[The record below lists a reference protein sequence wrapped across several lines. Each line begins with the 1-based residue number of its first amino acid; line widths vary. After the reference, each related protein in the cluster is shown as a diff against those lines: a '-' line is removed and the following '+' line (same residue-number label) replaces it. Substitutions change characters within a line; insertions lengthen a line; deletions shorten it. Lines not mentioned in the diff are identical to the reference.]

1 MTFTFPRGSTE
12 NDALKVTLKDAIWD
26 LKDSA
31 VPALPKNKH
40 NPNAVNNNEYFT
52 GAFSPIFMSRNR
64 VKSWDEQ
71 AYTIQASGRQC
82 QLHPQVPK
90 MQQIGKN
97 LYQFVQ
103 EPKLFTDE

>member
-40 NPNAVNNNEYFT
+40 N
-52 GAFSPIFMSRNR
+52 
-64 VKSWDEQ
+64 
-71 AYTIQASGRQC
+71 SGRQC